1 MSGEV
6 EQSRRMRRGWLILVG
21 VLLCALGWWLW
32 RHQPS
37 RRAPIAPAA
46 TRPAKAREAA
56 PRPLRLP
63 TGEAEPMAE
72 GPGAAGCVVEGRVLS
87 TRTGAGVAHANL
99 TFGGG
104 GAVFPVAANESG
116 QFHWSIAGEGV
127 YQLTSAAAAGY
138 LPFAPTLDD
147 SPVELT
153 ARRGVRLSGITI
165 FLSPAVDY
173 LGLVVDGR
181 GQPIPGAR
189 VARLEPLEGEPSE
202 LSSNTTG
209 EFHFRAP
216 DDAAFE
222 VSAAGHLSRVARL
235 DLAAQVSHRL
245 MVMLPDGAAPPA
257 SPQPIVGRVLDEK
270 QAPVDQ
276 AQVTAYDGAI
286 PLAQATSDG
295 EGSFALEVRAARVR
309 LVAAHRG
316 FVSATREPVA
326 AGARDVLLQLSHGG
340 RITGTVREKQS
351 GKPVVAFSIVA
362 TERRGAL
369 ERGETLTRSF
379 FDSEGRFALAGVKPG
394 SWYVAAVADGR
405 GAAPEQRVEVSAGAD
420 GQCHF
425 SLPGGARLTG
435 KVVDR
440 DSRRGL
446 AGARVSL
453 ENPWGA
459 DTGVPMPVVA
469 SAETN
474 AGGDFV
480 LTGLSEG
487 AVSLFAAAEGHHN
500 RVLPGIRIGDE
511 APLTIDLIATQPGES
526 PQIESAGINAAVS
539 AQGDLL
545 VLGHIS
551 PNGGAAAAGLQEGD
565 VILRVDGTDVS
576 ELGFPGAVAH
586 LRGPEG
592 TTVEVTIRRGDAV
605 SDVAVPRKRVINR

>member
-1 MSGEV
+1 
-6 EQSRRMRRGWLILVG
+6 
-21 VLLCALGWWLW
+21 
-32 RHQPS
+32 
-37 RRAPIAPAA
+37 
-46 TRPAKAREAA
+46 
-56 PRPLRLP
+56 
-63 TGEAEPMAE
+63 
-72 GPGAAGCVVEGRVLS
+72 
-87 TRTGAGVAHANL
+87 
-99 TFGGG
+99 
-104 GAVFPVAANESG
+104 
-116 QFHWSIAGEGV
+116 
-127 YQLTSAAAAGY
+127 
-138 LPFAPTLDD
+138 
-147 SPVELT
+147 
-153 ARRGVRLSGITI
+153 
-165 FLSPAVDY
+165 
-173 LGLVVDGR
+173 
-181 GQPIPGAR
+181 
-189 VARLEPLEGEPSE
+189 
-202 LSSNTTG
+202 
-209 EFHFRAP
+209 
-216 DDAAFE
+216 
-222 VSAAGHLSRVARL
+222 VARL

-245 MVMLPDGAAPPA
+245 TVRLADGAAPLA
-257 SPQPIVGRVLDEK
+257 SPQPIAGKVVDEH
-270 QAPVDQ
+270 QAAVDQ

-286 PLAQATSDG
+286 PLAQTTTDG
-295 EGSFALEVRAARVR
+295 EGGFALQVRAARVQ
-309 LVAAHRG
+309 LVAARRG
-316 FVSATREPVA
+316 FVSATREVQ
-326 AGARDVLLQLSHGG
+326 GGSRDVLLQLSRGG
-340 RITGTVREKQS
+340 RIVGTVREKQS
-351 GKPVVAFSIVA
+351 GKPVAAFSIVA

-394 SWYVAAVADGR
+394 SWYVVAVADGR
-405 GAAPEQRVEVSAGAD
+405 GAAPEQRVEVSAGGD
-420 GQCHF
+420 GKCEF
-425 SLPGGARLTG
+425 SLPSGARLAG

-440 DSRRGL
+440 ESRRGL

-459 DTGVPMPVVA
+459 DTGVPLPVVA

-480 LTGLSEG
+480 LTGMSEG
-487 AVSLFAAAEGHHN
+487 TVSLFAAAEGHHN

-576 ELGFPGAVAH
+576 ELGFAGAVAH